1 MTIKRRK
8 FVSRLVACASA
19 ILSVGASGHAD
30 DMVRRVLDV
39 QRQLPQA
46 DYERTAE
53 FKSPRPG
60 LVSAGKDKKQG
71 SPWGNWSNWGNWN
84 KASD

>member
-8 FVSRLVACASA
+8 FLSRLVACASA
-19 ILSVGASGHAD
+19 ILSVGASGHPD

-39 QRQLPQA
+39 QRQLPGT
-46 DYERTAE
+46 DYERATE
-53 FKSPRPG
+53 FQSPRPG

-71 SPWGNWSNWGNWN
+71 SPWGKWSNWNNWN
-84 KASD
+84 NALD